1 MAPQAV
7 TFPHRRFVL
16 TKTVGGVETNVI
28 MSTPL
33 PTNYSSDRLER
44 AEALSGAFMAKIAE
58 PGVLYKL
65 YSPSNGT
72 NVPHTDGD
80 CCWRSDID
88 YGDA

>member
-1 MAPQAV
+1 MAPEAV

-16 TKTVGGVETNVI
+16 TQTVGGVETNVI
-28 MSTPL
+28 ISTPL
-33 PTNYSSDRLER
+33 PVNYSTDRVER
-44 AEALSGAFMAKIAE
+44 EAAMSGAWQAKNLQ

-65 YSPSNGT
+65 YSPTNGT

>member
-1 MAPQAV
+1 MPPQEV

-16 TKTVGGVETNVI
+16 TQTVLGVETNV
-28 MSTPL
+28 MVSTPL
-33 PTNYSSDRLER
+33 ASNFTTDRVER
-44 AEALSGAFMAKIAE
+44 ATALEGAFAAKNAQ

-80 CCWRSDID
+80 CVWRSDIE
-88 YGDA
+88 YAP